1 MTDVESQILSDLSVL
16 KSQMQ
21 SLIGIGQPGRLN
33 QLEERVARH
42 EQAVQRMRGL
52 VAAFGGVMT
61 MLHLTISY
69 FSGRR

>member
-1 MTDVESQILSDLSVL
+1 MTDFESQILSDLSVL

-21 SLIGIGQPGRLN
+21 NLMGIGQPGRLN

-42 EQAVQRMRGL
+42 EQVVQRMRGL
-52 VAAFGGVMT
+52 VAAFGGLMT

-69 FSGRR
+69 FSAKR

>member
-1 MTDVESQILSDLSVL
+1 MTDFESQILSDLSVL

-52 VAAFGGVMT
+52 VAAFGGVTT

>member
-1 MTDVESQILSDLSVL
+1 MTEFESKALADLSVL

-21 SLIGIGQPGRLN
+21 QLMGIGQPGRLN

-42 EQAVQRMRGL
+42 EQTVQRMRGL

-61 MLHLTISY
+61 VLHLGISY
-69 FSGRR
+69 FTGRR